1 MADVIPVEVTHAL
14 DQAGGVIAT
23 DLPHAELFKML
34 AGEAD
39 LGDSLHSVA
48 ASERAIGIDAERER
62 HVLYFV
68 AVASD
73 GTGEPALMTFGNGLR

>member
-14 DQAGGVIAT
+14 DQAGGVIAA

-34 AGEAD
+34 AGEAY

-48 ASERAIGIDAERER
+48 ASERAIGVDSKGER

-68 AVASD
+68 AVTSD
-73 GTGEPALMTFGNGLR
+73 RTGEPALMTFGNGLR

>member
-23 DLPHAELFKML
+23 DLPHAELFKVL

-48 ASERAIGIDAERER
+48 ASERTIGVEAERER
-62 HVLYFV
+62 YVLYV
-68 AVASD
+68 LAVASD
-73 GTGEPALMTFGNGLR
+73 GTGEPALMTIGDRLR